1 MLFWVGPTYCSGIPR
16 VFDGENDQPGG
27 WLFEK
32 GMIEQHEA
40 VHLGTLGRRR
50 GVFR

>member
-1 MLFWVGPTYCSGIPR
+1 MLFWVGLYRGIQPLD
-16 VFDGENDQPGG
+16 VENDQPGG

-40 VHLGTLGRRR
+40 VHLELSARRR
-50 GVFR
+50 GVFP